1 MTKETSFEIKST
13 FGMDGILLKWK
24 RVVAKVPWIHL
35 KRVIGIILGAVIV
48 AISINTLIIPNKIAD
63 GGITGIA
70 ILLHYLSD
78 WPISWTVLLLNLPLF
93 VIGWKMVGRLFLIYS
108 VIGVSALSITL
119 SMSSI
124 VPTLTNDALLA
135 AIFGGVVSGIGMGII
150 FRCRGSLGG
159 TDILAVFFS
168 RTTSFSVGQILMGI
182 DAIIFIVTAILLRP
196 EMAMY
201 AMIYMFIATKII
213 DLVQEGLNH
222 SKSVLIVTSEPNAI
236 AQDIMEK
243 LDRGVTLFNAV
254 GAYSGEL
261 KQVVYCVI
269 NRTEISQ
276 VKEIIHTKDPRA
288 FLAISDVPE
297 VVGEGFSTWKGH

>member
-1 MTKETSFEIKST
+1 
-13 FGMDGILLKWK
+13 MDGILLKLK
-24 RVVAKVPWIHL
+24 QMISKVPWVHL
-35 KRVIGIILGAVIV
+35 KRIIGIVLGAIIV

-70 ILLHYLSD
+70 IILHYRLN
-78 WPISWTVLLLNLPLF
+78 WPISWTVLFLNLPLF
-93 VIGWKMVGRLFLIYS
+93 VIGWKMVGRTFLVYS
-108 VIGVSALSITL
+108 VLGVSGFSIALSV
-119 SMSSI
+119 SSI
-124 VPTLTNDALLA
+124 APSLTNDALLA

-150 FRCRGSLGG
+150 FRSRGSLGG

-168 RTTSFSVGQILMGI
+168 RTTSFSVGQVLMGI

-201 AMIYMFIATKII
+201 AMIYMFIATKMI

-222 SKSVLIVTSEPNAI
+222 SKSVLVVTSEPEAI
-236 AQDIMEK
+236 AQAIMEK

-254 GAYSGEL
+254 GAYSREN

-297 VVGEGFSTWKGH
+297 VVGEGFSSWKGH

>member
-1 MTKETSFEIKST
+1 
-13 FGMDGILLKWK
+13 MDGILLKLK
-24 RVVAKVPWIHL
+24 QMISKVPWVHL
-35 KRVIGIILGAVIV
+35 KRIIGIVLGAIIV

-70 ILLHYLSD
+70 IILHYLLN
-78 WPISWTVLLLNLPLF
+78 WPISWTVLFLNLPLF
-93 VIGWKMVGRLFLIYS
+93 VIGWKMVGRTFLVYS
-108 VIGVSALSITL
+108 VLGVSAFSIALSV
-119 SMSSI
+119 SSI
-124 VPTLTNDALLA
+124 APSLTNDALLA

-150 FRCRGSLGG
+150 FRSRGSLGG

-168 RTTSFSVGQILMGI
+168 RTTSFSVGQVLMGI

-201 AMIYMFIATKII
+201 AMIYMFIATKMI

-222 SKSVLIVTSEPNAI
+222 SKSVLVVTSEPEAI
-236 AQDIMEK
+236 AQAIMEK
-243 LDRGVTLFNAV
+243 LDRGVTLFNAI
-254 GAYSGEL
+254 GAYSREN

-297 VVGEGFSTWKGH
+297 VVGEGFSSWKGH

>member
-1 MTKETSFEIKST
+1 
-13 FGMDGILLKWK
+13 MDGILLKLK
-24 RVVAKVPWIHL
+24 QMISKVPWVHL
-35 KRVIGIILGAVIV
+35 KRIIGIVLGAIIV

-70 ILLHYLSD
+70 IILHYLLN
-78 WPISWTVLLLNLPLF
+78 WPISWTVLFLNLPLF
-93 VIGWKMVGRLFLIYS
+93 VIGWKMVGRTFLVYS
-108 VIGVSALSITL
+108 VLGVSGFSIALSV
-119 SMSSI
+119 SSI
-124 VPTLTNDALLA
+124 APSLTNDALLA

-150 FRCRGSLGG
+150 FRSRGSLGG

-168 RTTSFSVGQILMGI
+168 RTTSFSVGQVLMGI

-201 AMIYMFIATKII
+201 AMIYMFIATKMI

-222 SKSVLIVTSEPNAI
+222 SKSVLVVTSEPEAI
-236 AQDIMEK
+236 AQAIMEK

-254 GAYSGEL
+254 GAYSREN

-297 VVGEGFSTWKGH
+297 VVGEGFSSWKGH

>member
-1 MTKETSFEIKST
+1 M
-13 FGMDGILLKWK
+13 
-24 RVVAKVPWIHL
+24 
-35 KRVIGIILGAVIV
+35 GAFIV
-48 AISINTLIIPNKIAD
+48 AISINSLIIPNKIAD

-70 ILLHYLSD
+70 ILLHYLLN

-93 VIGWKMVGRLFLIYS
+93 VIGWKMVGRTFLVYS
-108 VIGVSALSITL
+108 VLGVGALSLAL

-124 VPTLTNDALLA
+124 VPSLTHDSLLA

-150 FRCRGSLGG
+150 FRSRGSLGG

-182 DAIIFIVTAILLRP
+182 DAFIFIVTAILLSP

-201 AMIYMFIATKII
+201 AMLYMFIATKVV

-222 SKSVLIVTSEPNAI
+222 SKSVLVVTSEPNAI

-254 GAYSGEL
+254 GAYSGES

-269 NRTEISQ
+269 SRMEISQ
-276 VKEIIHTKDPRA
+276 VKEIIRTKDPRA
-288 FLAISDVPE
+288 FLAITDIPE
-297 VVGEGFSTWKGH
+297 VVGEGFSSWKGH

>member
-1 MTKETSFEIKST
+1 
-13 FGMDGILLKWK
+13 MDGILLKLK
-24 RVVAKVPWIHL
+24 QMISKVPWVHL
-35 KRVIGIILGAVIV
+35 KRIIGIVLGAIIV

-70 ILLHYLSD
+70 IILHYLLN
-78 WPISWTVLLLNLPLF
+78 WPISWTVLFLNLPLF
-93 VIGWKMVGRLFLIYS
+93 VIGWKMVGRTFLVYS
-108 VIGVSALSITL
+108 VLGVSAFSIALSV
-119 SMSSI
+119 SSI
-124 VPTLTNDALLA
+124 APSLTNDALLA

-150 FRCRGSLGG
+150 FRSRGSLGG

-168 RTTSFSVGQILMGI
+168 RTTSFSVGQVLMGI
-182 DAIIFIVTAILLRP
+182 DAIIFILTAILLRP

-201 AMIYMFIATKII
+201 AMIYMFIATKMI

-222 SKSVLIVTSEPNAI
+222 SKSVLVVTSEPEAI
-236 AQDIMEK
+236 AQAIMEK

-254 GAYSGEL
+254 GAYSREN

-297 VVGEGFSTWKGH
+297 VVGEGFSSWKGH